1 MKRIYF
7 PAIILFAVAVVFP
20 SCNKTPEKG
29 VGLQLYSVR
38 DAMRDDPVA
47 TVELVGAIGYDYVE
61 AAGYADG
68 KFYGME
74 PEAFKT
80 LVEDNGMIFRGSHT
94 GQAIPDSGSWEVLMP
109 WWDECIAAHKAAGV
123 EYIVQPFMGST
134 GYQSLEGLAAYCD
147 YFNAVGEKCN
157 QAGIRFGYHNHDQE
171 FSTLE
176 GEVIYDYMLANTDP
190 DKVMFQLDVYWSTEG
205 GADALDYFEKY
216 PGRFGS
222 IHIKDKEELGA
233 SGEIDFPVILDK
245 AMEIGATWFVVE
257 VEEYNYD
264 PIVSVEMSHDY
275 LKEIGFAK

>member
-1 MKRIYF
+1 MF
-7 PAIILFAVAVVFP
+7 IIALVAFMT
-20 SCNKTPEKG
+20 SCSKTPEKG

-38 DAMRDDPVA
+38 EAMQDDPVA
-47 TVELVGAIGYDYVE
+47 TVELVGSIGYDFVE
-61 AAGYADG
+61 AAGYSDG
-68 KFYGME
+68 EFYGME

-80 LVEDNGMIFRGSHT
+80 LVEDNGMIFRGSHA
-94 GQAIPDSGSWEVLMP
+94 GMAIPDSGSWEELMP
-109 WWDECIAAHKAAGV
+109 WWDACIAAHKAAGV
-123 EYIVQPFMGST
+123 EYIVQPFMGAT

-157 QAGIRFGYHNHDQE
+157 QAGIRFGYHNHNQE
-171 FSTLE
+171 FSSLE
-176 GEVIYDYMLANTDP
+176 GEVIYDYMLQNTDP

-216 PGRFGS
+216 PDRFGS
-222 IHIKDKEELGA
+222 IHIKDEKELGA

-264 PIVSVEMSHDY
+264 PIVSVEISHDY

>member
-1 MKRIYF
+1 MKRIYLS
-7 PAIILFAVAVVFP
+7 AIIMITLATLFN
-20 SCNKTPEKG
+20 SCSKTPEKG

-38 DAMRDDPVA
+38 DAMQEDPVA

-68 KFYGME
+68 MFYGMQ
-74 PEAFKT
+74 PEAFKS

-94 GQAIPDSGSWEVLMP
+94 GQAIPDSASWETLMP
-109 WWDECIAAHKAAGV
+109 WWDECIAAHKAAGI
-123 EYIVQPFMGST
+123 EYIVQPFMGGSA
-134 GYQSLEGLAAYCD
+134 YQSLESLAAYCD

-157 QAGIRFGYHNHDQE
+157 AEGIRFGYHNHDRE
-171 FSTLE
+171 FSALE
-176 GEVIYDYMLANTDP
+176 GEVIYDYMLRNTDP
-190 DKVMFQLDVYWSTEG
+190 EKVMFQMDVYWTEEG
-205 GADALDYFEKY
+205 GADPLSYFENY
-216 PGRFGS
+216 PDRFGS

-245 AMEIGATWFVVE
+245 AMDIGATWFVVE